1 MASDSHHINLTERSI
16 ALIMQD
22 AAPDERRSRLRA
34 LIRDAEREL
43 EDDEN
48 RDAAFVVTLT
58 HERLGL
64 RHVGVSESDAARAG
78 ADLTEIALSLIEQA
92 STKAARD
99 TISYD
104 SYDSQDEYDA
114 AVERRSRTFQIVSL
128 TRRADPERWHVRG
141 SGPDGPFEQDVQ
153 AATAGDAE
161 FQARWDRAAARGG
174 MVTRD
179 TAAQHLAVLFE
190 ISVQDV
196 AANPV
201 TLRELYDG
209 IVAAMAQGPDAAAW
223 QPQIS
228 PGEDWDR
235 LRSQIG
241 KLSQVFGVAAT
252 RGGP

>member
-1 MASDSHHINLTERSI
+1 MASEAPHSNLTERSI
-16 ALIMQD
+16 ALIMQE
-22 AAPDERRSRLRA
+22 APPDERRSRLRA

-64 RHVGVSESDAARAG
+64 RHVGVSESESLRAG
-78 ADLTEIALSLIEQA
+78 ADLTEIALTLIEQA

-104 SYDSQDEYDA
+104 SYDSQDEYEA

-128 TRRADPERWHVRG
+128 TRKTDPERWHVRG
-141 SGPDGPFEQDVQ
+141 SGPNGSFEMDVQ

-161 FQARWDRAAARGG
+161 FQARWDRAAAQGG

-179 TAAQHLAVLFE
+179 TATEHLAVLFE
-190 ISVQDV
+190 IAVQDV
-196 AANPV
+196 VANPV

-209 IVAAMAQGPDAAAW
+209 VVAALGQGPDAAAW
-223 QPQIS
+223 NPQIS
-228 PGEDWDR
+228 PGADWDR
-235 LRSQIG
+235 LRAQIG
-241 KLSQVFGVAAT
+241 KLSQVFGTAT
-252 RGGP
+252 SRGTP

>member
-1 MASDSHHINLTERSI
+1 MASEAPHINLTERSI

-22 AAPDERRSRLRA
+22 APPDERRSRLRA

-43 EDDEN
+43 EDNEN

-64 RHVGVSESDAARAG
+64 RHVGVSEGDGVRAG

-128 TRRADPERWHVRG
+128 SRKADPERWHVRG
-141 SGPDGPFEQDVQ
+141 SGPSGTFELDVQ

-161 FQARWDRAAARGG
+161 FQARWDRAAAQGG

-190 ISVQDV
+190 VSIHDV

-209 IVAAMAQGPDAAAW
+209 VVAALGQGPDAAAW
-223 QPQIS
+223 KPQIS

-235 LRSQIG
+235 LRTQIG
-241 KLSQVFGVAAT
+241 KLSQVFGSAT
-252 RGGP
+252 SRGGP